1 MPSLKDQIEY
11 ELERRSCCIRR
22 VDIYRSYSPY
32 QRQMILISGA
42 MVAMLTPFCDTVYLP
57 ALQDVTT
64 SLNTTDVL
72 TSITVSA
79 YLGAVGI
86 GQLLWGP
93 LSDYYGRNPVLYGCL
108 FTFEAFTIG
117 CIFANSIASLI
128 ILRTIEGF
136 IVGCCITSVQAVI
149 SDVFAPEVRGAALSY
164 FLGPMLIGPIIAPLV
179 GGILAE
185 EFSWRADF
193 VLLAVMALPITLFT
207 FIFTPE
213 THHWYVVKHRSAQIL
228 QSASEFKSSKS
239 SGIGSP
245 DKATSSLTEASYS
258 GNNSDSAVKE
268 LEDES
273 AILAIESG
281 EIKKID
287 NSDFIPNESSL
298 VREINRDDG
307 SPSDMN
313 SVDERGLQGDTMGS
327 DINTPVMM
335 MPWTV
340 AAFLF
345 DIELAAYYAT
355 VGLTF
360 AGMFTSL
367 TLLPIFLAK
376 PPYGLPPG
384 IVGVTFLPIGVAM
397 LLGALAGGALSDWSG
412 ATYSR
417 SPHGIMIFTL
427 LISCLSTLGT
437 VGFGFT
443 LHNGMPL
450 SAVLI
455 TQSVLGFGQAVI
467 MPSTLSFLSSVRPD
481 RAGAAGSTMMFLC
494 FILAAVSISISTIV
508 ADLIGV
514 GYYFL
519 ALGAFSAA
527 SSVIALCVCMRELQV
542 SECRT
547 I

>member
-1 MPSLKDQIEY
+1 MKDEIDHMKATGG
-11 ELERRSCCIRR
+11 SCIRR

-64 SLNTTDVL
+64 SLDTTDVL

-93 LSDYYGRNPVLYGCL
+93 LSDYCGRNPVLFGCL
-108 FTFEAFTIG
+108 FIFEAFTIG
-117 CIFANSIASLI
+117 CIFANSIVSLI

-164 FLGPMLIGPIIAPLV
+164 FLGPMLIGPIIAPLI

-213 THHWYVVKHRSAQIL
+213 THHWYVVKCRSAQIL
-228 QSASEFKSSKS
+228 QSASESKS
-239 SGIGSP
+239 GQSSSIESP
-245 DKATSSLTEASYS
+245 DEKTSSLTDTGHSR
-258 GNNSDSAVKE
+258 NDSDSAVIV
-268 LEDES
+268 LDDES
-273 AILAIESG
+273 GQVNNLDDTDCSPDESSVA
-281 EIKKID
+281 KKIH
-287 NSDFIPNESSL
+287 SDE
-298 VREINRDDG
+298 G
-307 SPSDMN
+307 SPLDVDMHKDLTRDRD
-313 SVDERGLQGDTMGS
+313 SGDEIGLQGDTMGS
-327 DINTPVMM
+327 DINPPEMM

-345 DIELAAYYAT
+345 DLKLAAYYAT

-360 AGMFTSL
+360 ACMFTSL

-376 PPYGLPPG
+376 APYGLPPG

-412 ATYSR
+412 AKYSN

-427 LISCLSTLGT
+427 IVSCLSPLGT

-443 LHNGMPL
+443 LHSGMPL
-450 SAVLI
+450 YAVLI

-467 MPSTLSFLSSVRPD
+467 MPSTLSFLSRVRPD
-481 RAGAAGSTMMFLC
+481 MAGAAGSTMMFLC

-527 SSVIALCVCMRELQV
+527 SSAIALCVCIRSMSV
-542 SECRT
+542 
-547 I
+547 